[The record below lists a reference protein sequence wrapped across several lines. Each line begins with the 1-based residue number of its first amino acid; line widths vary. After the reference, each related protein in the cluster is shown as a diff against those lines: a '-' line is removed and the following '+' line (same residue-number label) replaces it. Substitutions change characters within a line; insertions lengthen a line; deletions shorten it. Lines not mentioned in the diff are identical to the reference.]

1 MAGPGALSLPLP
13 KGCVM
18 DVVMLSRLQFAVT
31 VFFHFIFVP
40 LTLGLS
46 MLLAIMETIYVRT
59 GNEQYKRMAKF
70 WGKLFLIN
78 FVLGVVTGITLEFQ
92 FGTNWANYSH
102 GVGDIFGSLLAI
114 EATLAF
120 FLESTFIAVWHFGWD
135 RIPKRVHC
143 FAIWMVALAGNLSA
157 VWIIIANGWMQNPV
171 GSEFIAGK
179 AALTDFFAVISN
191 PFAWS
196 QFFHTIL
203 ASWMLA
209 GFFVLA
215 ISAWHLVRKNE
226 IDFFNRSFKMVAAW
240 TLILA
245 IGVAVHGH
253 SHGMIVARHQPT
265 KLAAM
270 EAHWE
275 TGSSVPMYL
284 LTLPNAAKR
293 ENYFNLLP
301 IPGFLSFLSYGDFN
315 AEVKGLNQLAPLDF
329 AEFQAK
335 TGYDP
340 SVPVATMADGSEI
353 IRPINPDDAIP
364 PVLFTFLSFR
374 LMVGLGG
381 LFILLAGLAYAWRNS
396 IGERPGFARILLYAI
411 PLPYIAIMAGWT
423 VAEVGRQPWIVYK
436 LMLTVQG
443 ISSVPASSVALSLGA
458 FIVIYGVLGVLDIYL
473 LRRFAIKGPQ
483 A

>member
-1 MAGPGALSLPLP
+1 
-13 KGCVM
+13 M

-46 MLLAIMETIYVRT
+46 VLLAIMETIYVRT
-59 GNEQYKRMAKF
+59 GDEQYKRMAKF

-78 FVLGVVTGITLEFQ
+78 FALGVVTGITLEFQ

-102 GVGDIFGSLLAI
+102 GVGDIFGSILAI

-135 RIPKRVHC
+135 RVSKKVHC

-171 GSEFIAGK
+171 GSEFIDGRAM
-179 AALTDFFAVISN
+179 LTSFTEVISN

-203 ASWMLA
+203 AAWLL
-209 GFFVLA
+209 GCFFVLG

-226 IDFFNRSFKMVAAW
+226 TDFFTRSFNMAAGAALVLSIAVA
-240 TLILA
+240 L
-245 IGVAVHGH
+245 HGH
-253 SHGMIVARHQPT
+253 THGMTVTKYQPT

-270 EAHWE
+270 ESHWE
-275 TGSSVPMYL
+275 SSTSAPMYL
-284 LTLPNAAKR
+284 LVLPDEANKR
-293 ENYFNLLP
+293 NYFELLP
-301 IPGFLSFLSYGDFN
+301 IPGFLSFLAYADFN
-315 AEVKGLNQLAPLDF
+315 AEVKGINELAPRDF
-329 AEFQAK
+329 AEFQEK

-340 SVPVATMADGSEI
+340 DKPVTIMADGTKI
-353 IRPINPDDAIP
+353 LRPIKPEDAHP
-364 PVLFTFLSFR
+364 PVLLTFLSFR
-374 LMVGLGG
+374 LMVGLGT
-381 LFILLAGLAYAWRNS
+381 LFPIIAILAFVWRKS
-396 IGERPGFARILLYAI
+396 IAERPRFARLLTWMI
-411 PLPYIAIMAGWT
+411 PLPLVAIMAGWT
-423 VAEVGRQPWIVYK
+423 VAEVGRQPWIVNK

-443 ISSVPASSVALSLGA
+443 ISSVPASNVALSLGA
-458 FIVIYGVLGVLDIYL
+458 FVVIYGLLGALDIYL
-473 LRRFAIKGPQ
+473 LRRFAIKGP
-483 A
+483 AV